1 MDLDQW
7 FQIDLQRTT
16 NVSAVASQGIDI
28 IMAGYWVASY
38 SLNYSC
44 DGIKWHSYAMQG
56 VPVVSNNKL
65 RETQ

>member
-1 MDLDQW
+1 M
-7 FQIDLQRTT
+7 
-16 NVSAVASQGIDI
+16 SAVASQGIDI

-44 DGIKWHSYAMQG
+44 DGIKWHSYAIQG